1 MTVSYKKSG
10 ADGAAYYTNC
20 MTGERVS
27 AVDDYYTGSAKEPP
41 GVWYV
46 GPDASGSRI
55 SMLGIEDRQG
65 FQPAVFGQQDSDVE
79 KFARLIQG
87 RHAVDDSPLVQNVGS
102 DKRVAFHDFTLS
114 APKSVSVVWSQ
125 ADTELKSAIESAQLE
140 SSRAFIDFMSSK
152 SFTRAGKEGVI
163 KLAAPLRGAL
173 FPHGSSRE
181 NDPQLHTHSVMMN
194 VCERE
199 DGKTSALETTA
210 MMRWTG
216 SAASLYHA
224 DLAWKMRQL
233 GFQIQRQDKL
243 FEIKGVPDNVLQQF
257 SKRRAQIVKA
267 VERRQAE
274 LGMAVDA
281 KRAAKGL
288 LSKVTIETRT
298 EKNELTREQLQSL
311 WNEEGKS
318 LGFTQ
323 KEVDALIGE
332 IGTTLNDDDIYE
344 EALNAIDE
352 LTQTDAVFS
361 EPAVLTA
368 VAVRL
373 QGQASIDQIQDAVKR
388 LKSEYLMVSRAEKIT
403 QGDFR
408 VEESADI
415 FTTLDMLGIE
425 QRMLDLVSARKDSAH
440 ILSHVDLPASLDDE
454 QRLAAQAACADP
466 NAVTVIEGSAGAG
479 KTFTMASIARAYE
492 KEGYSVT
499 GLSSSWAAAL
509 NLRDAAQLADG
520 RAITGWVNDV
530 RKGKLL
536 LDEKSLIVVDEAG
549 MVGARDMHSVLDVAD
564 RAGAKVI
571 MLGDTLQQK
580 SVAAGDP
587 LRNITKQ
594 IGSKRIDTI
603 RRQKDE
609 NERAAVHKFFDGQAA
624 EGLAH
629 YQQRGK
635 VNISSGADETHAVMI
650 RHWKHLRSEHAD
662 KTHMMLATDRK
673 SVAEL
678 NRLAHEQ
685 RKADGE
691 VGEGTWVKNMDCTD
705 DAERVEF
712 SVGDEVVMRAN
723 DKENDVFN
731 RTRGTIVGIE
741 GRVISLKTDTDVVQI
756 DVDAE
761 KWQHRD
767 GGLAMQHAYATTV
780 YSSQG
785 LTVDHV
791 LLKDTVGL
799 TRKSAGVAMSRHRES
814 CEVFVDKQARHEL
827 AMSKLKVD
835 EWKPLR
841 SYDDQECIADLT
853 KAWSRDDKSAST
865 LDHQNWTNPAGLP
878 VLARDEA
885 DVLTLERSAE
895 VARLEI
901 DRIREQSKTGV
912 ASIELPF
919 QRSAAYTLPDMDL
932 SKADLARAI
941 EKLQDDGIEPD
952 VIEHAF
958 KTGAMSLDVQGE
970 PVFCARNS
978 EGSLVRVVKDND
990 PSKADLMREQFAPVL
1005 AGDPDRVEIV
1015 RTGRE
1020 ALHLQS
1026 LQLRSDMHPSTVIVS
1041 GGEDRS
1047 LGMPHVRKTVD
1058 ESNDLKRH
1066 DHESVQ
1072 AGKEPP
1078 LVAENRAQ
1086 VEAQR
1091 IAQEQE
1097 QARQAA
1103 SRRGL

>member
-274 LGMAVDA
+274 LGMTVDA

-332 IGTTLNDDDIYE
+332 IGTTLNDDEIYE

-352 LTQTDAVFS
+352 LTQTDAVFA

-373 QGQASIDQIQDAVKR
+373 QGQASIDQIQDAVNR

-408 VEESADI
+408 VEESADV
-415 FTTLDMLGIE
+415 FTTLDMIGIE
-425 QRMLDLVSARKDSAH
+425 KRMLELSVRQDERH
-440 ILSHVDLPASLDDE
+440 ILTDIQLPESLDVE
-454 QRLAAQAACADP
+454 QRAAAQKACTDT
-466 NAVTVIEGSAGAG
+466 NGVTVIEGAAGAG
-479 KTFTMASIARAYE
+479 KTFTMASIARNYE
-492 KEGYSVT
+492 REGYSVT

-509 NLRDAAQLADG
+509 NLRNAAQLADG

-530 RKGKLL
+530 RKGKIELN
-536 LDEKSLIVVDEAG
+536 DKSLIVVDEAG
-549 MVGARDMHSVLDVAD
+549 MVGARDMHNVLELAD

-571 MLGDTLQQK
+571 LLGDTLQQK
-580 SVAAGDP
+580 SVASGDS
-587 LRNITKQ
+587 LQCISKE
-594 IGSKRIDTI
+594 IGSSRINII
-603 RRQKDE
+603 RRQKD
-609 NERAAVHKFFDGQAA
+609 NADRAAVNQFFDGQAA
-624 EGLAH
+624 DGLAH
-629 YQQRGK
+629 YRNQGSVK
-635 VNISSGADETHAVMI
+635 ILSSADATHAEMVK
-650 RHWKHLRSEHAD
+650 RWSSLRAD
-662 KTHMMLATDRK
+662 HDNKTHLMLATDRK

-678 NRLAHEQ
+678 NRLAHEA
-685 RKADGE
+685 RRDSGE
-691 VGEGTWVKNMDCTD
+691 LDEGILVENMDCTKGQQ
-705 DAERVEF
+705 VEF
-712 SVGDEVVMRAN
+712 SVGDEVVIRAN
-723 DKENDVFN
+723 NKEIDVFN
-731 RTRGTIVGIE
+731 RTRGTVESVQGRIIKVRTESGLVSIGIDD
-741 GRVISLKTDTDVVQI
+741 K
-756 DVDAE
+756 
-761 KWQHRD
+761 KWQHKD

-785 LTVDHV
+785 LTVDYALV
-791 LLKDTVGL
+791 KDTISL
-799 TRKSAGVAMSRHRES
+799 TRKSAGVAMSRHREK
-814 CEVFVDKQARHEL
+814 CEVFIDKQARHEE
-827 AMSKLKVD
+827 AMSRLKTD

-841 SYDDQECIADLT
+841 EFTDEECLAQVAN
-853 KAWSRDDKSAST
+853 KWSRTDNSVST
-865 LDHQNWTNPAGLP
+865 LDHQNWQNPQGLP
-878 VLARDEA
+878 VKVQDEA
-885 DVLTLERSAE
+885 DVLTLERASAL
-895 VARLEI
+895 AQDEI
-901 DRIREQSKTGV
+901 ERIRQMSKTGE
-912 ASIELPF
+912 ASLELPF
-919 QRSAAYTLPDMDL
+919 QRAPAYRLPEPELDRAALI
-932 SKADLARAI
+932 RACSRL
-941 EKLQDDGIEPD
+941 EDDDIEPE
-952 VIEHAF
+952 VIEEAF
-958 KTGAMSLDVQGE
+958 TSGAMSLDEQGE
-970 PVFCARNS
+970 PVFCGRNS
-978 EGSLVRVVKDND
+978 DGDLVHVMRDD
-990 PSKADLMREQFAPVL
+990 KAEPTLMRERFAPVL
-1005 AGDPDRVEIV
+1005 AGDPDRVEVV
-1015 RTGRE
+1015 RSGRE

-1026 LQLRSDMHPSTVIVS
+1026 LQLRAEMRPATVIVS
-1041 GGEDRS
+1041 AGDSRS
-1047 LGMPHVRKTVD
+1047 LGMPATRKAID
-1058 ESNDLKRH
+1058 EAREVKRH
-1066 DHESVQ
+1066 DTSEAQ
-1072 AGKEPP
+1072 AGAGKEPP
-1078 LVAENRAQ
+1078 IVSENRAQ
-1086 VEAQR
+1086 AEAQR